1 MLLFSFSFKENKG
14 TYQAEI
20 ITQFLESFRTLTI
33 VGNLTTKIINI
44 SISLI
49 EELNELMMSEV
60 MSDRH
65 SKLQVN

>member
-33 VGNLTTKIINI
+33 VGNLTTKMINI